1 MSLKTYEKKR
11 NFDATPEPKAEI
23 AGQSEISRFVV
34 QRHDASRLHYDLRL
48 EMGGV
53 LKSWAVPKGPSMNPA
68 DKRLAIHTE
77 DHPVKY
83 LDFEGTIPKGNYGA
97 GEMKIWDR
105 GTFTAAKG
113 EADLKKQY
121 AKKDLKICFNGKK
134 LKGNFALVQAK
145 SMEKENHWLL
155 IKKKDD
161 FAVALYYD
169 AEALAEQSDTA
180 LPDSMSL
187 KELVK
192 PMLADK
198 AEKSFDGKDWIYE
211 IKWDGYRALANIEEG
226 AVQLYSRNG
235 HSFNRKFEPVV
246 DELQKV
252 PYNVIFDG
260 EIVALNTKGIP
271 DFQLLQD
278 YPGGKDAELRY
289 YIFDLLYLNGHSI
302 MHLPLGDRKNL
313 LEELLD
319 QIPGL
324 PFCEHVDA
332 TGKEF
337 FEVAVQNGYEGII
350 AKKMD
355 SKYYP
360 GTRSKNW
367 LKIKARESQEA
378 LICGY
383 TEGERVFG
391 SLILG
396 VYEGNEL
403 DYIGNC
409 GTGFDGD
416 TQKEL
421 MRKMQALSRNK
432 SPFSEKINLKGRK
445 AHWVKPELICEVFY
459 SEWTNSGNLRHP
471 VFKGLRNDKMPS
483 EIKKTGSVKV
493 DRKSKKGRNS
503 SSQKEKREEEP
514 LEDKRVGKVAASPNK
529 REFLEVEGISVP
541 VSNLDKVLWP
551 EEGYTKFDLINYYL
565 EISETILP
573 YLKDRPQN
581 MNRHPDGIDSEG
593 FYQKDSGDILP
604 DWIETIGIYSE
615 SSNREIEYMLCQK
628 TASLL
633 YMANLGCIEINPWNS
648 RTATMDNPDYTVI
661 DLDPAPKTTFEEVI
675 EATLAVKEVLDMAGL
690 KGYCKT
696 SGSRGMHVY
705 LPLAAKYNYDEA
717 RDFTKLLCH
726 YVQEMLPKLTTLERS
741 KKKRNGRI
749 YLDYLQNRPGQTLA
763 AAYCLRPKKGAT
775 VSAPLMWDEVSS
787 KLDMREFNIETM
799 PERIKNQKGEPFK
812 GVLGKGIN
820 IEKALTALEENYG

>member
-11 NFDATPEPKAEI
+11 NFDATPEPKAEVG
-23 AGQSEISRFVV
+23 AKTDVLRFVV

-48 EMGGV
+48 EMDGV

-77 DHPVKY
+77 DHPIKY
-83 LDFEGTIPKGNYGA
+83 LDFEGTIPEGNYGA

-105 GTFTAAKG
+105 GTFTSANGK
-113 EADLKKQY
+113 ADVQKQY
-121 AKKDLKICFNGKK
+121 EKKDLKIRFNGKK
-134 LKGNFALVQAK
+134 LKGIFALVQAK

-161 FAVALYYD
+161 FAVTLDYD
-169 AEALAEQSDTA
+169 AEDLTEQSGAA
-180 LPDSMSL
+180 LEESMSL

-192 PMLADK
+192 PMLAAKADK
-198 AEKSFDGKDWIYE
+198 IFDSKDWVYE

-226 AVQLYSRNG
+226 EVQLYSRNG
-235 HSFNRKFEPVV
+235 HSFNNTFKPVV
-246 DELQKV
+246 EQLQKV

-260 EIVALNTKGIP
+260 EIVTLNKKGIP

-278 YPGGKDAELRY
+278 YPAGNNAELHY
-289 YIFDLLYLNGHSI
+289 YVFDLLYLNGHSI

-313 LEELLD
+313 LEELLE
-319 QIPGL
+319 QIPGI

-332 TGKEF
+332 TGQEF
-337 FEVAVQNGYEGII
+337 FKAAVENGYEGII
-350 AKKMD
+350 AKKVD

-360 GTRSKNW
+360 GTRTKSW

-396 VYEGNEL
+396 VYEGDEL
-403 DYIGNC
+403 EYIGNC
-409 GTGFDGD
+409 GSGFDGK

-421 MRKMQALSRNK
+421 LRKMKAFSQKKN
-432 SPFSEKINLKGRK
+432 PFKEKINLKGRK

-459 SEWTNSGNLRHP
+459 SEWTDSGSLRHP
-471 VFKGLRNDKMPS
+471 VFKGLRSDKMPT
-483 EIKKTGSVKV
+483 EIKRTGNAEVMKQ
-493 DRKSKKGRNS
+493 SKKGKKT
-503 SSQKEKREEEP
+503 SSQKEKKEAEP
-514 LEDKRVGKVAASPNK
+514 LEDKRAKKVAASPNK

-551 EEGYTKFDLINYYL
+551 DEGYTKYDLINYYL

-593 FYQKDSGDILP
+593 FYQKDSGDMLP

-648 RTATMDNPDYTVI
+648 RINAMEKPDYTVI
-661 DLDPAPKTTFEEVI
+661 DLDPAPKTTFEEII
-675 EATLAVKEVLDMAGL
+675 EATLAVKEVLEMADL

-705 LPLAAKYNYDEA
+705 LPLAAKYSYDEA

-726 YVQEMLPKLTTLERS
+726 YVQEMLPKQTTLERS

-775 VSAPLMWDEVSS
+775 VSAPLKWDEVNS
-787 KLDMREFNIETM
+787 KLNMQDFNIETM
-799 PERIKNQKGEPFK
+799 PERIKNQKEDPFK
-812 GVLGKGIN
+812 GVLGKGID
-820 IEKALTALEENYG
+820 IEKALSALGGA